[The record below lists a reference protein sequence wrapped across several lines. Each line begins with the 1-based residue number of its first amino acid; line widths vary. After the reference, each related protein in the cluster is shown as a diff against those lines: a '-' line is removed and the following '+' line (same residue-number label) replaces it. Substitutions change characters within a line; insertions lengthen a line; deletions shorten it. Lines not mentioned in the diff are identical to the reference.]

1 MLLPLALTIPAVT
14 EKSKLNGE
22 PIATT
27 QSPTLSS
34 SLLPICKLGR
44 SSPSILRTAKSD
56 SMSTPTTSALNS
68 LLSVSETITS
78 VASFTT

>member
-22 PIATT
+22 PIAIT

-34 SLLPICKLGR
+34 SLLPTLTVGK
-44 SSPSILRTAKSD
+44 SSSLTSKTAKSERG
-56 SMSTPTTSALNS
+56 STPTTSAINS
-68 LLSVSETITS
+68 LLSDNEIITS
-78 VASFTT
+78 VASSTT